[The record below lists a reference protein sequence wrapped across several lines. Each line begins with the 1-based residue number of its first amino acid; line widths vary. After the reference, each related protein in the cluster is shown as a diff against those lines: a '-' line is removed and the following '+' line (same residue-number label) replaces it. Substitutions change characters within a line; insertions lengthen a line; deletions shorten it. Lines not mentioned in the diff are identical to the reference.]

1 MIFITQLVYLKEGQE
16 NIFHQF
22 EDIAI
27 PRISKYNGKLLLRVR
42 PTENTVIEHHV
53 DRPYEIHLVEFDTEQ
68 DFENFKQDALLLVLC
83 FRLDDSG
90 SYFLF
95 SCDRNRDQL
104 AFASLPENWRIF
116 AN

>member
-1 MIFITQLVYLKEGQE
+1 MIFITQLVYVKEGQE

-27 PRISKYNGKLLLRVR
+27 PRISKYNGRLLLRVR

-68 DFENFKQDALLLVLC
+68 DFENFKQDEERKKFLRLKDQSIKSLLLIKGTKL
-83 FRLDDSG
+83 
-90 SYFLF
+90 
-95 SCDRNRDQL
+95 
-104 AFASLPENWRIF
+104 
-116 AN
+116 